1 MRIGELS
8 ERTGVSTRSLR
19 YYEQQGL
26 LSSERSSGGHRNYTE
41 HEVDRVNYLQG
52 LYTAGLNSQVILEVL
67 PCLESPSDETSDAA
81 FGRLVEVRD
90 KLRTDI
96 AGLNRTLRSLD
107 ELITY
112 NRARRNG
119 SPSTPGQPL
128 EA

>member
-41 HEVDRVNYLQG
+41 REVDRVNYLQG

-67 PCLESPSDETSDAA
+67 PCLETPSDETSDAA
-81 FGRLVEVRD
+81 FERLVEVRD

-96 AGLNRTLRSLD
+96 AGLTRTLQSLD
-107 ELITY
+107 ELITF
-112 NRARRNG
+112 NRARRAG
-119 SPSTPGQPL
+119 
-128 EA
+128 E